1 MNQEVIGYTRKLL
14 GFPRNLLVFA
24 MNRAYKVVRIYAKS
38 PYTDLPEKNHQ
49 KMVCISLKKKSV
61 FWLRGPHDLRVRN
74 SFLDEGESFP
84 PQKSAF
90 LG

>member
-24 MNRAYKVVRIYAKS
+24 MNRVVRIYAKS
-38 PYTDLPEKNHQ
+38 PYTDLPEKKSPKN
-49 KMVCISLKKKSV
+49 VCISLKKKSV
-61 FWLRGPHDLRVRN
+61 FWLRGPNDLHVGN
-74 SFLDEGESFP
+74 LFLDEGESFP
-84 PQKSAF
+84 TQKSAF